1 MPHFEVRTLDVAIW
15 VQVALDMAM
24 KYRLLITLDMAIE
37 AQATLDMDIMPVNLI
52 SIRFNQTSTLPDC

>member
-1 MPHFEVRTLDVAIW
+1 MGTGCFRS
-15 VQVALDMAM
+15 LDMAM